1 MSNEPAMAAPV
12 AGPAAPDRDD
22 DEIDLL
28 QYWNIVRRNRFL
40 IAAIA
45 GICLALA
52 LVLTLL
58 ATPIFR
64 AASMLQ
70 IEREAMQVLNVEGLV
85 PTEAG
90 GAIANEFY
98 QTQYTL
104 LASQSQAQRVAQD
117 LNLIADPHFKEAV
130 DAVDDKLPAVER
142 AVAQRR
148 EVADALL
155 KMVTV
160 EPVRNSRLVKV
171 NVDSPDAGFAA
182 RIANAWGDAFIAA
195 NLERRFDASS
205 YARKYLEERLAQ
217 LKARLADSEAELVNF
232 ASQQQIISVGED
244 KPSLAAQNLGD
255 LNGALATAQQERI
268 KAQAEWNQAASGNGL
283 GLQQT
288 LDNPVIQNLRT
299 ERAKISGEYQ
309 EQLRTYKP
317 GYPDMQRLAGQIAE
331 LDRQIAAE
339 IGNVRASVKAKYDA
353 AQQQE
358 NLLKSR
364 ITGLKGDVL
373 DLQNRSIQY
382 NILKREAETNRQL
395 YDGLLQRYKEI
406 GVAGGI
412 GANNIFVVDR
422 AEVPENPY
430 KPRLPLNLAIGLLLG
445 LMLGVLAAF
454 ARHFMDRTVHSGPQL
469 EQLTGRPVLGV
480 IPRLDDGVTPAE
492 AALDLRSPFSES
504 YRSVRTALQFA
515 TTHGLPASLLITSP
529 NASEGKSTTAM
540 ELAHNIAQLQKRV
553 VLIDAD
559 LRNPSVHKLMSLPNG
574 VGLSS
579 VLSGAADIAAAMQR
593 TAGGLPVITSGPI
606 PPNPPELL
614 AGEGLTDLLSALS
627 SQFDVIVLDGPPVL
641 GLADAPLLGNKAEA
655 TILVASADS
664 TRNEAVTGAL
674 ARLTAARANV
684 LGSILLGYDL
694 KKGDSY
700 GYGGYTYY
708 NYGNN
713 K

>member
-1 MSNEPAMAAPV
+1 MSNQPAMAAPLT
-12 AGPAAPDRDD
+12 GPAALDRDD

-28 QYWNIVRRNRFL
+28 QYWNIVRQNKML

-45 GICLALA
+45 GVCLALA

-64 AASMLQ
+64 ASSMLQ
-70 IEREAMQVLNVEGLV
+70 IERESIQVINVEGIQ

-117 LNLIADPHFKEAV
+117 LNLITDPHFKEAV

-155 KMVTV
+155 KMITV

-171 NVDSPDAGFAA
+171 NVDSPDAAFAA

-382 NILKREAETNRQL
+382 NILKREAETNREL

-422 AEVPENPY
+422 AEVPEKPY

-454 ARHFMDRTVHSGPQL
+454 ARHFMDRTVHNGPQL

-515 TTHGLPASLLITSP
+515 TSHGLPGSLLVTSP
-529 NASEGKSTTAM
+529 NASEGKTTTAM
-540 ELAHNIAQLQKRV
+540 ELARNIAQLQKRV
-553 VLIDAD
+553 VLVDAD

-579 VLSGAADIAAAMQR
+579 VLSGAADVTAAMQR
-593 TAGGLPVITSGPI
+593 SADGLPVITSGPI

-614 AGEGLTDLLSALS
+614 AGEGLSALLATLAA
-627 SQFDVIVLDGPPVL
+627 QFDGIVLDGPPVL

-655 TILVASADS
+655 TILVASADA

-674 ARLTAARANV
+674 ARLTASRTNV
-684 LGSILLGYDL
+684 LGSILSGYDL

>member
-1 MSNEPAMAAPV
+1 MSNEPAMAAPLT
-12 AGPAAPDRDD
+12 GPAALDRDD

-28 QYWNIVRRNRFL
+28 QYWNIVRRNKML

-45 GICLALA
+45 GVCLALA

-64 AASMLQ
+64 ASSMLQ
-70 IEREAMQVLNVEGLV
+70 IERESIQVINVEGIQ

-117 LNLIADPHFKEAV
+117 LNLITDPHFKEAV

-155 KMVTV
+155 KMIKV

-382 NILKREAETNRQL
+382 NILKREAETNREL

-454 ARHFMDRTVHSGPQL
+454 ARHFMDRTVHNGPQL

-515 TTHGLPASLLITSP
+515 TSHGLPGSLLVTSP
-529 NASEGKSTTAM
+529 NASEGKTTTAM
-540 ELAHNIAQLQKRV
+540 ELARNIAQLQKRV
-553 VLIDAD
+553 VLVDAD

-579 VLSGAADIAAAMQR
+579 VLSGAADVTAAMQR
-593 TAGGLPVITSGPI
+593 SADGLPVITSGPI

-614 AGEGLTDLLSALS
+614 AGDGLSALLATLAA
-627 SQFDVIVLDGPPVL
+627 QFDVIVLDGPPVL

-655 TILVASADS
+655 TILVASADA

-674 ARLTAARANV
+674 ARLTASRTNV
-684 LGSILLGYDL
+684 LGSILSGYDL